1 MPWTIQAV
9 EGERCDHA
17 ASDCALQA
25 NHHARQSNRLE
36 QIQITRAD
44 VSEAWQETGRDYVT
58 VCVGASMLD
67 YIVDDAT
74 GGLVEGSRSVPQHVE
89 EFWTF
94 ARRWV
99 PAPGSC
105 RLSRL
110 GRPTVL

>member
-36 QIQITRAD
+36 QIQSRGPTSVKRGKRRAR
-44 VSEAWQETGRDYVT
+44 QVT

-74 GGLVEGSRSVPQHVE
+74 GGLVEGSRSVPQQVE